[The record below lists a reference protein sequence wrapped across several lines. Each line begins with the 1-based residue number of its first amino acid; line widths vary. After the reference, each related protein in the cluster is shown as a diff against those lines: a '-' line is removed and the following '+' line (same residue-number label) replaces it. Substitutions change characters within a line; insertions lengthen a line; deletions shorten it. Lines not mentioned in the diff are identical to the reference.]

1 MKTAV
6 FILTFFLAGIQ
17 IKAQQ
22 LFFIAID
29 ADQQQPFAV
38 LMGKKS
44 YSSNS
49 QGHLVLS
56 GLKDS
61 LYEMSISFPKNSFP
75 DQLFRVEMK
84 RKDRG
89 FQLKKITASSWGLYD
104 WQTMDLLK
112 PVSSQF
118 VSSAEL
124 RDTRTDA
131 FAVMMAAV
139 VNDTAVLVRNVSKP
153 IAKAIPDKKPL
164 VKDTVVKVVTPE
176 KTNVETNTK
185 PSAVVIAPPVVSVP
199 PASTE
204 HKEEPKKDLIAEN
217 KKTDTVKDVVKA
229 QMLVK
234 DTASQLPM
242 AIITPA
248 EKTKDTVVT
257 ISDSIQKKPVQLKV
271 VIEPD
276 YPKPVIKKV
285 FDNTGK
291 ESRAII
297 FRDSSS
303 LGIDTIRI
311 KIDIEPVS
319 KEPETV
325 APSSEKPI
333 IPVVVAS
340 EKKAELLVR
349 TEEEV
354 KNGKRPVDTIMVS
367 KAQEMVQ
374 KDTAKTVVEVLKQDS
389 VAAPKKL
396 SMVNSD
402 CVNKA
407 TDTDL
412 DKLRVKML
420 AATTTEDRILIA
432 RKAFK
437 AKCYYTRQI
446 KALTELFFS
455 DENRYQFFDAAYPF
469 VVDTDE
475 FKSLV
480 KLLTEEYY
488 INRFKV
494 MVRF

>member
-61 LYEMSISFPKNSFP
+61 LYEISISFPKNSFP

-118 VSSAEL
+118 VASSEL

-176 KTNVETNTK
+176 KTNAETNTK
-185 PSAVVIAPPVVSVP
+185 PSAVVIAPPVVTVP

-204 HKEEPKKDLIAEN
+204 HKEESKKDLIAEN

-234 DTASQLPM
+234 DTAGQLPM

-257 ISDSIQKKPVQLKV
+257 VTDSIQKKPVQLKV

-276 YPKPVIKKV
+276 YPKPIIKKV

-311 KIDIEPVS
+311 KIDIEAVS

-325 APSSEKPI
+325 VPSSEKPI

-367 KAQEMVQ
+367 KTQEVVQ

-407 TDTDL
+407 TDADL

>member
-75 DQLFRVEMK
+75 DQLFRIEMK

-112 PVSSQF
+112 PVSSPSF
-118 VSSAEL
+118 TSTEFKE
-124 RDTRTDA
+124 TRTDA
-131 FAVMMAAV
+131 FAIMMAAV

-153 IAKAIPDKKPL
+153 IAKAIPDKKP
-164 VKDTVVKVVTPE
+164 VIKDTVVKGVTPE
-176 KTNVETNTK
+176 KAIVETNTK
-185 PSAVVIAPPVVSVP
+185 PPAVVIAPPVVPVP
-199 PASTE
+199 PASSE

-229 QMLVK
+229 EILVK

-257 ISDSIQKKPVQLKV
+257 NTDSIQKKPVQLKV
-271 VIEPD
+271 AIEPD

-311 KIDIEPVS
+311 KIEIEAVS
-319 KEPETV
+319 KEPEAIV
-325 APSSEKPI
+325 PSSEKPI

-374 KDTAKTVVEVLKQDS
+374 KDTAKSVVDVLKQDS
-389 VAAPKKL
+389 VVAPKKL

-407 TDTDL
+407 TDADL

-494 MVRF
+494 MVRY

>member
-38 LMGKKS
+38 LLGKKS

-61 LYEMSISFPKNSFP
+61 LYELSISFPKNSFP
-75 DQLFRVEMK
+75 DQLFRIEMK

-89 FQLKKITASSWGLYD
+89 FQLKKITSSSWGLYD

-112 PVSSQF
+112 PVSSQSF
-118 VSSAEL
+118 TSTEFKE
-124 RDTRTDA
+124 TRTDA
-131 FAVMMAAV
+131 FAIMMAAV
-139 VNDTAVLVRNVSKP
+139 VNDTSVLVRNVSKP
-153 IAKAIPDKKPL
+153 IAKATTEKKPMA
-164 VKDTVVKVVTPE
+164 KDTVVKVVTPE
-176 KTNVETNTK
+176 KVVTETNAK
-185 PSAVVIAPPVVSVP
+185 PSAVVIAPPQVP
-199 PASTE
+199 VPTVSTE
-204 HKEEPKKDLIAEN
+204 HKEEPKKELIAEG
-217 KKTDTVKDVVKA
+217 KKTDTVKEVVKA
-229 QMLVK
+229 EMLVK
-234 DTASQLPM
+234 DTASQQPM
-242 AIITPA
+242 AIITTA
-248 EKTKDTVVT
+248 EKTKDTVLT
-257 ISDSIQKKPVQLKV
+257 IADSNQKKPVQLKV
-271 VIEPD
+271 AIEPD

-303 LGIDTIRI
+303 LGVDTIRI
-311 KIDIEPVS
+311 KIEIEAVS
-319 KEPETV
+319 KEPEAIV
-325 APSSEKPI
+325 PSEKPLV
-333 IPVVVAS
+333 PVVIAS
-340 EKKAELLVR
+340 DKKAELLVK
-349 TEEEV
+349 TEEEA
-354 KNGKRPVDTIMVS
+354 KTGKRPVDTIMVS
-367 KAQEMVQ
+367 KPSEIIQ
-374 KDTAKTVVEVLKQDS
+374 KDTAKAVVEVLKQDS
-389 VAAPKKL
+389 VVAPKKL

-407 TDTDL
+407 TDGDL

-420 AATTTEDRILIA
+420 AATTIEDRILIA

-494 MVRF
+494 MVRY